1 MPVSKKQQACVN
13 RYNAKNYDRINYMTP
28 KGGRDILK
36 QAASLHG
43 VSTNAYITAALEK
56 ALAEDGLSLPPAKT
70 DLEAGTSAS
79 PES

>member
-1 MPVSKKQQACVN
+1 MSVTKKQQACVR
-13 RYNAKNYDRINYMTP
+13 RYMNKNYDRVEILVP
-28 KGGRDILK
+28 KSGRDILK
-36 QAASLHG
+36 QAAALHG
-43 VSTNAYITAALEK
+43 VSTNAYITAALER